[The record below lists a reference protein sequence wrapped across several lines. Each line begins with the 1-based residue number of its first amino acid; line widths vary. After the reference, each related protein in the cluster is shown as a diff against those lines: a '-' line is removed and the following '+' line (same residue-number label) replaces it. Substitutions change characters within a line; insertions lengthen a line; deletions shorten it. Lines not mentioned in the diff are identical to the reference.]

1 MWWHIGVLDIL
12 RPEVMQ
18 SPGVLSGTKILPL
31 KVDRHKSAD
40 IDTLDDFERAEKIM
54 LGVDCVRP

>member
-1 MWWHIGVLDIL
+1 
-12 RPEVMQ
+12 MQ

-40 IDTLDDFERAEKIM
+40 IDTLDDFKRAEKIM
-54 LGVDCVRP
+54 LGVDCERP